1 MVRSGPR
8 SVDIAGDATGA
19 IIVTGDGNA
28 VAVHRGGAP
37 IFALSP
43 LAARIPVPPDAGPAA
58 LLMAR
63 YELAEFVG
71 REEFRGEAPQW
82 LASDPRRAV
91 RLVTGRGGQ
100 GKTRFGLQVARD
112 ATDDRWQVL
121 LARHALDGGL
131 IDVEDAPEPVPIPDN
146 PVGVLVL
153 VDYADR
159 WPPQDL
165 LELLTR
171 PEASRGRVR
180 MLLLGRSAAFWSPLG
195 QMLTRAGIGVSQRH
209 LQPLADHG
217 PTRQRMF
224 DTATTAFAR
233 QLAIPIEPLVEGPN
247 LQSPGF
253 DLTLAIHIA
262 ALVTVLRRRDG
273 QAAAH
278 LPDQP
283 ALDDPAALSRELL
296 IREVHHWQT
305 MTQRRV
311 NPVRLSRETMARA
324 VLIATLTRTT
334 LPAPSAL
341 TLLQALQIGA
351 DPHTVL
357 DDHALCYPPS
367 RSDIVLEPLYP
378 DRLGEDFIAA
388 VLPGGPVDDHDS
400 ASLAFLADPTSPDI
414 LAKLLQPTHAPATSY
429 PDHAGRG
436 GSAVGSRRR
445 APPAPGAGRVSCPT
459 FQLWRSRHRAGRHH
473 PSPRT
478 NTAAPRTNDGSDY
491 RRWNTS
497 EPGRRRDRRTRTTR
511 ATRPQGWRSRRP
523 RLHPEHARDTPR
535 SRRPPRRGPYS
546 RPGSHQPV

>member
-1 MVRSGPR
+1 MGRSGPR

-28 VAVHRGGAP
+28 VVVYRGGAP
-37 IFALSP
+37 VFALSP
-43 LAARIPVPPDAGPAA
+43 LTARIPVPPDAGPAA

-63 YELAEFVG
+63 HEVAEFVG
-71 REEFRGEAPQW
+71 REEFRDDARQW

-91 RLVTGRGGQ
+91 RLVTGQGGQ
-100 GKTRFGLQVARD
+100 GKTRLGLQVARD
-112 ATDDRWQVL
+112 ATAQGWQVF

-131 IDVEDAPEPVPIPDN
+131 IDVEDAPESVPVPDD

-165 LELLTR
+165 LDLLVR

-195 QMLTRAGIGVSQRH
+195 QTLTRAGIGVSQRR

-224 DTATTAFAR
+224 DTATAAFAR
-233 QLAIPIEPLVEGPN
+233 ELGVPVEPVAEGPN

-253 DLTLAIHIA
+253 DLTLAVHLA

-273 QAAAH
+273 HAAAQ

-305 MTQRRV
+305 MAQRRV
-311 NPVRLSRETMARA
+311 NPVRLSRETMTRV
-324 VLIATLTRTT
+324 VLIATLTRT
-334 LPAPSAL
+334 LSAPSAL
-341 TLLQALQIGA
+341 TLLGALDIGA

-367 RSDIVLEPLYP
+367 RGDIVLEPLYP

-400 ASLAFLADPTSPDI
+400 ASLAFLADPSAPLFSPRCCD
-414 LAKLLQPTHAPATSY
+414 QPTP
-429 PDHAGRG
+429 
-436 GSAVGSRRR
+436 
-445 APPAPGAGRVSCPT
+445 
-459 FQLWRSRHRAGRHH
+459 Q
-473 PSPRT
+473 PR
-478 NTAAPRTNDGSDY
+478 P
-491 RRWNTS
+491 
-497 EPGRRRDRRTRTTR
+497 
-511 ATRPQGWRSRRP
+511 
-523 RLHPEHARDTPR
+523 
-535 SRRPPRRGPYS
+535 
-546 RPGSHQPV
+546 